1 MLPMVEYVLEIHFMA
16 IRIILTI
23 ISYQNDTLIVNLK
36 IGGFM
41 NYSSLLHQISGIK
54 PYFHVAGVV

>member
-1 MLPMVEYVLEIHFMA
+1 MLPMVEYVLEIQFMA

-36 IGGFM
+36 I
-41 NYSSLLHQISGIK
+41 
-54 PYFHVAGVV
+54 VVPEEWKELMKIHS